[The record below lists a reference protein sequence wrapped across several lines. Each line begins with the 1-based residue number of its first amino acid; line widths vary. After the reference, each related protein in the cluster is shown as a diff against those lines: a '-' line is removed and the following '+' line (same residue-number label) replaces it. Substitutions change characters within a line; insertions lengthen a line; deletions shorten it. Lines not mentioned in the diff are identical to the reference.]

1 MRMSV
6 TIIALVL
13 CTQGASAQGF
23 DWQYSA
29 RYPTSSPTRFL
40 GAALG
45 GGYALHQGRL
55 PYLEQDVPV
64 ACCTYENGTGI
75 PLTIGVGYEQWT
87 SANVAA
93 HFMAGYRLMTAGM
106 SAPPTFDEPLSD
118 GRLLVT
124 QYTYN
129 ANLHYADITGGMRYR
144 VGGSHFSVGAA
155 IRLSV
160 LLGTAATHRLDV
172 LSPTDYTFNT
182 NPPSRSIDIP
192 VVGVPDA
199 TPFLVSPIITFG
211 YDISIA
217 NGLYLSPLLTLGL
230 PFMNTAD
237 GVTWKTGEAA
247 LLLRVMRAL

>member
-1 MRMSV
+1 MRLLA
-6 TIIALVL
+6 TILALLFCAKITV
-13 CTQGASAQGF
+13 AQGF

-40 GAALG
+40 GAAVG
-45 GGYALHQGRL
+45 GGYAIHQGRL

-64 ACCTYENGTGI
+64 ACCTYENGTGL
-75 PLTIGVGYEQWT
+75 PLSIVVGYEQWT
-87 SANVAA
+87 SANIAV
-93 HFMAGYRLMTAGM
+93 HGMAGYRLMTAGM

-129 ANLHYADITGGMRYR
+129 ANLHYADITGGVRYR
-144 VGGSHFSVGAA
+144 LGRSHLSVGAA
-155 IRLSV
+155 LRLSL
-160 LLGTAATHRLDV
+160 LLGTTATHRLDV
-172 LSPTDYTFNT
+172 ISPSDYTFNT

-199 TPFLVSPIITFG
+199 TPLLVSPLITLG

-217 NGLYLSPLLTLGL
+217 NGLYLSPLLTIGL
-230 PFMNTAD
+230 PLMNTAN

-247 LLLRVMRAL
+247 MLLRVMRAL